1 MPADGEARNAV
12 YAAKKGWKVDAFDF
26 SPVAQQK
33 ALLRAKQEK
42 VQINYQVMNIES
54 FKAARQYDAIA
65 LIYVHLEPGLKQKF
79 HTEIARSLSPAGYL
93 IFEAFA
99 KEQKNK
105 TSGGPKEE
113 DLLYDAPSICN
124 DFQYLHILSC
134 GQKEVELNEGAFHK
148 GKAHVLR
155 LLAQKI

>member
-1 MPADGEARNAV
+1 MKNIV

-42 VQINYQVMNIES
+42 VHIDYMVMNIEA
-54 FKAARQYDAIA
+54 FKAAKQYDAVA
-65 LIYVHLEPGLKQKF
+65 LIYVHLEPNLRKNF
-79 HTEIARSLSPAGYL
+79 HAEIARSLSPAGYL

-99 KEQKNK
+99 KEQKDK

-113 DLLYDAPSICN
+113 ALLYDAPSICN

-134 GQKEVELNEGAFHK
+134 GQKEVELNEGAFHQ

-155 LLAQKI
+155 LIAQKI